1 MYCLILLMVLSIGFS
16 QRFGEWRWANDT
28 SEFTHDKEAH
38 LVGSTGIYFFL
49 RHKQYSVKESILYT
63 FYLGLTKECI
73 DAILPW
79 EKYGM
84 WGGDGFSKHDL
95 TYNVAG
101 ITLAILLDNIWKPKE
116 NSKWERG
123 FNNNTISFSYRLY

>member
-1 MYCLILLMVLSIGFS
+1 MYYLILLMVLSIGFS
-16 QRFGEWRWANDT
+16 QKFGEWRWANDT

-38 LVGSTGIYFFL
+38 LVGSTGIYFLF
-49 RHKQYSVKESILYT
+49 RHKNYTIRESILYT

-84 WGGDGFSKHDL
+84 WGGDGFSKYDL
-95 TYNVAG
+95 AYDIAG
-101 ITLAILLDNIWKPKE
+101 IGTAYIIDKLWKPKKKKDLALQIRP
-116 NSKWERG
+116 NSFQIKYS
-123 FNNNTISFSYRLY
+123 FN

>member
-1 MYCLILLMVLSIGFS
+1 MYYLILLMVLSIGFS

-28 SEFTHDKEAH
+28 PEFTHDKEAH

-84 WGGDGFSKHDL
+84 RRIVTGKQ
-95 TYNVAG
+95 
-101 ITLAILLDNIWKPKE
+101 I
-116 NSKWERG
+116 
-123 FNNNTISFSYRLY
+123 NTCTTNKMCFFIM